1 MAICMQS
8 TGPTSRQEGWVLI
21 IGLVL
26 LAMLSTLGLSLMQ
39 NTRLEEKMVSASREI
54 NLSFQAAESAI
65 REAEAYIEAQS
76 DGTVFDKTEKGIY
89 SADDDEEDIFD
100 PDSWTDTHSVLYGT
114 YGLNSDLIGIGV
126 QPRYMIKKM
135 NIASEGGGEESKS
148 PAADFDPTAYPET
161 TSSSTIFRIT
171 ARGTGGTSHGTGERP
186 SGQTLLRTFYG
197 KSF

>member
-1 MAICMQS
+1 MSTDKQS
-8 TGPTSRQEGWVLI
+8 SGPTPRQEGWVLI

-26 LAMLSTLGLSLMQ
+26 MAMLSTLGISLMQ

-100 PDSWTDTHSVLYGT
+100 PASWTDTHSIAYGT
-114 YGLNSDLIGIGV
+114 YGSNEDLIGIGV
-126 QPRYMIKKM
+126 QPRYMIKK
-135 NIASEGGGEESKS
+135 IKVTTDSSKEKDCPEVDKKKC
-148 PAADFDPTAYPET
+148 PAT
-161 TSSSTIFRIT
+161 TKSTSVIFRIT

>member
-1 MAICMQS
+1 MSTDKQS
-8 TGPTSRQEGWVLI
+8 SGPTPRQEGLVLI

-54 NLSFQAAESAI
+54 SLSFQAAESAN

-89 SADDDEEDIFD
+89 SGADDEEDIFD
-100 PDSWTDTHSVLYGT
+100 PDSSTDTHSIAYGT

-126 QPRYMIKKM
+126 QPRYMIKKIVVTT
-135 NIASEGGGEESKS
+135 NSSTVQDWVAV
-148 PAADFDPTAYPET
+148 DDPDACPKT

-171 ARGTGGTSHGTGERP
+171 ARGTGGTSHDTGERP

-197 KSF
+197 KTF

>member
-1 MAICMQS
+1 MS
-8 TGPTSRQEGWVLI
+8 TDKQASGPTPRQEGWVLI

-26 LAMLSTLGLSLMQ
+26 MAMLSTLGISLMQ

-89 SADDDEEDIFD
+89 SGADDEEDIFD
-100 PDSWTDTHSVLYGT
+100 PDSWTDTHSIAYGT

-126 QPRYMIKKM
+126 QPRYMIKK
-135 NIASEGGGEESKS
+135 IEVTVTKKKDDCVAV
-148 PAADFDPTAYPET
+148 DDPDACPET
-161 TSSSTIFRIT
+161 ESTSVIFRIT
-171 ARGTGGTSHGTGERP
+171 ARGTGGSEHNPGERP
-186 SGQTLLRTFYG
+186 SSQTLLRTYYG

>member
-1 MAICMQS
+1 MVICMQS

-89 SADDDEEDIFD
+89 SGADDEEDIFD
-100 PDSWTDTHSVLYGT
+100 PDSWTDTHSIAYGT

-135 NIASEGGGEESKS
+135 VVTTNSSTGGDCV
-148 PAADFDPTAYPET
+148 AVDDPDACPET

>member
-26 LAMLSTLGLSLMQ
+26 MAMLSTLGISLMQ

-54 NLSFQAAESAI
+54 SLSFQAAESAI

-89 SADDDEEDIFD
+89 SGADDEEDIFD

-126 QPRYMIKKM
+126 QPRYMIKKIVVTT
-135 NIASEGGGEESKS
+135 NSSTVQDCVAV
-148 PAADFDPTAYPET
+148 DDPDACPKT

-171 ARGTGGTSHGTGERP
+171 ARGTGGASHGTGERP
-186 SGQTLLRTFYG
+186 TSQTLIRTHYG